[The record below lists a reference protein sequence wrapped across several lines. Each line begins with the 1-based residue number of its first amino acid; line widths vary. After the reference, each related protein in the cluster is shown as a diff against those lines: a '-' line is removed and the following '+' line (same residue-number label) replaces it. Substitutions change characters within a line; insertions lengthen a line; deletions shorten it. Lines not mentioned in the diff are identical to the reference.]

1 LDMVI
6 GNQEKGPVLEVGV
19 YKLKL
24 RKTDSRKDWG
34 LASSEEERA
43 KHII

>member
-1 LDMVI
+1 MAI
-6 GNQEKGPVLEVGV
+6 GNQEKDPVLEVGV

-24 RKTDSRKDWG
+24 RKRDSRKDWG
-34 LASSEEERA
+34 LASSEEGRA